1 MLAVAAIC
9 SPIRGL
15 IAPYA
20 ATALSLGETPAATV
34 AELTL
39 AETIPLGEAKG
50 RLDHMAID
58 PRHERLFVAELA
70 NNSLAVIDLKAGK
83 LAQRI
88 TGLSAPQGVAYAP
101 ETDRL
106 FIANGGSGV
115 VQMRKGD
122 DLALVGEIFIGDD
135 ADNIRL
141 DGPERI
147 IVGYGGGALAVLDA
161 ATGDKIGDMPL
172 AAHPEAFLPA
182 PGGDRIFVNEPRAL
196 RTAVIAR
203 ASGRE
208 TARWAAPGAAANFA
222 MALDAA
228 GRRLFVVY
236 RMPAQIAAFDTS
248 SGALLS
254 QLATCRDA
262 DDVFHDAARD
272 RVYVICGEGAV
283 AVLDA
288 SQGGLHELSRLQ
300 TRLGARTG
308 LFAPERD
315 RLFVAVP
322 AHAGRPAEIRAYRPK

>member
-1 MLAVAAIC
+1 MLAAAAAY

-15 IAPYA
+15 IATDV
-20 ATALSLGETPAATV
+20 ATALGLGEAPAPTV

-39 AETIPLGEAKG
+39 AETIPLGEVKG

-58 PRHERLFVAELA
+58 LRRERLFVAELA
-70 NNSLAVIDLKAGK
+70 NNSLAVIDLTAGK
-83 LAQRI
+83 LAQWI
-88 TGLSAPQGVAYAP
+88 EGLSEPQGVAYAP
-101 ETDRL
+101 ETDKL

-122 DLALVGEIFIGDD
+122 DLTLLREITLGDD
-135 ADNIRL
+135 ADNIRQ
-141 DGPERI
+141 DGPDRI

-161 ATGDKIGDMPL
+161 ANGDRIADIAL
-172 AAHPEAFLPA
+172 AAHPEAFQPE

-203 ASGRE
+203 ASGQE
-208 TARWAAPGAAANFA
+208 TARWGAPGAAANFP
-222 MALDAA
+222 MALDVK

-236 RMPAQIAAFDTS
+236 RMPAQIAAFDTRN
-248 SGALLS
+248 GALLS